1 MLDMDS
7 KVEIFK
13 ALGNKTRF
21 MMFKAIFT
29 KSITCSIDK
38 SKPYD
43 EKEAES
49 LCVTTLASQFDY
61 SLPTISNH
69 LKQLRKAG
77 LVVMEKRGNKIY
89 IEAQSG
95 VVKELSECFADLANN
110 LGA

>member
-1 MLDMDS
+1 MLDMNQ

-13 ALGNKTRF
+13 ALGNQTRF

-49 LCVTTLASQFDY
+49 LCVSTLASQFDF

-69 LKQLRKAG
+69 LKLLRLAG
-77 LVVMEKRGNKIY
+77 LITMEKRGNKIY
-89 IEAQSG
+89 IEANLSAIE
-95 VVKELSECFADLANN
+95 ELSICFSELAKMNTK
-110 LGA
+110 

>member
-1 MLDMDS
+1 MLDMDQ

-29 KSITCSIDK
+29 KSVTCSIDK
-38 SKPYD
+38 DKPYD
-43 EKEAES
+43 EAEAES
-49 LCVTTLASQFDY
+49 LCVTTLASLFDY

-69 LKQLRKAG
+69 LKQLRRAG
-77 LVVMEKRGNKIY
+77 LVAMEKRGNKIY
-89 IEAQSG
+89 IEANVD
-95 VVKELSECFADLANN
+95 VVKELSVCFGELASN